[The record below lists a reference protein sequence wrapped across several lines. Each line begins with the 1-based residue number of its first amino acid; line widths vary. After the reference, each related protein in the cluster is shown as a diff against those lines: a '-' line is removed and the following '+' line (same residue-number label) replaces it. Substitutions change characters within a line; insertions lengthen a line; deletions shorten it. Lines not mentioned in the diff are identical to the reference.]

1 MQIARMKLTSNSIE
15 SLNETTDQIKD
26 LSKKFNAKINGPIML
41 PTRKLKVVTR
51 KAVSGDGTST
61 YEKWEMRVHKRLI
74 DIAMN
79 ERILKHIMRLEL
91 PDSVNIEIR
100 LLEKKM

>member
-1 MQIARMKLTSNSIE
+1 MQIARMKLTSNSIA
-15 SLNETTDQIKD
+15 SLNKITERVKD
-26 LSKKFNAKINGPIML
+26 LSKKFNAKIKGPIIL

-100 LLEKKM
+100 LVEKK

>member
-15 SLNETTDQIKD
+15 SLNETTSQIKD
-26 LSKKFNAKINGPIML
+26 LSIKFNAKIRGPIML

-79 ERILKHIMRLEL
+79 ERILKHIMRLEMS
-91 PDSVNIEIR
+91 DSVNIEIR